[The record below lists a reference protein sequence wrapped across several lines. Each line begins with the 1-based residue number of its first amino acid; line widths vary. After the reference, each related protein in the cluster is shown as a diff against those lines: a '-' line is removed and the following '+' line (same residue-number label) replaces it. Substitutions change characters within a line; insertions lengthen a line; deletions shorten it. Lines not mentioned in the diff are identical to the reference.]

1 MGAVGFI
8 TDRHTYTLN
17 DDGMVDNIDSF
28 WGVQAQKFDPKI
40 WPASNNGRKWEE
52 LWSIALS
59 KILKNCS
66 DIAKLTECGGHLRES
81 IRLREEKVREYSRG
95 EGVTGG
101 GEKMSEKDRSHDSM
115 LFHVGNAFTLTARRL
130 YYTHSDV
137 VLKTV
142 GLEEEICTNYEMWLT
157 LLPEKIENLK
167 DKSQLETCR
176 AHLAKAFEWR
186 NEECEQK
193 EKIQPKKK
201 KKKEEHK
208 SHILE
213 LQRMIEVIKDKTLPS
228 IDQRMSNVIS

>member
-1 MGAVGFI
+1 MG
-8 TDRHTYTLN
+8 TYTLN
-17 DDGMVDNIDSF
+17 DDGMVDDIDSF
-28 WGVQAQKFDPKI
+28 LSAQKFDPKI

-66 DIAKLTECGGHLRES
+66 DIDTLTECGGHLRES

-193 EKIQPKKK
+193 
-201 KKKEEHK
+201 KKEEHE

-213 LQRMIEVIKDKTLPS
+213 LQRMIEVIKKTALPS
-228 IDQRMSNVIS
+228 IEQRLI